1 MIKEIKNLC
10 EKEHYS
16 LLFLLFFGLLIAT
29 LLELIGLGS
38 LPLFAMLILDVEILV
53 KNLPQFVNKD
63 LILKYNQ
70 QQLAVYGIIILTL
83 IFTIKNIY
91 LGIIVYLQGFIIKKI
106 RSNISKKLFNHYTEA
121 PYSFH
126 LQRNPANLLRNLTSD
141 SAKATSI
148 ILALINFLREGFVLI
163 MIFGL
168 LFYTDPLISFL
179 VFLFLGAF
187 VILFFL
193 LTKKQLLKRGENIQ
207 KSSGEQ
213 IRVVNQSFGAIK
225 EIKILDKEKYVQS
238 SHDDKVDSIENNL
251 LFNYF
256 FTSIPRLFLEI
267 ITIFA
272 VVLISTVFLYMN
284 REVSSLIPIITL
296 LAASAVRLIPAFNS
310 ISTSLSLFK
319 SLRPSLKMISKE
331 IKLLEN
337 LAKNK
342 DMKKSTK
349 FSFNHEIKFEDVSFS
364 FPLSKRSAVKNLN
377 LDIKIG
383 SKIGVIGKSGSGK
396 STFFDLFVGL
406 LDPTIGKI
414 KVDNININQAL
425 KSWQDQIAYV
435 PQDIYLIDDSIKN
448 NITFGNDKENFD
460 EKKLNMAMSISQV
473 SEFIKDLPDGIN
485 TVVGNRGVRL
495 SGGQRQRI
503 GIARAIFR
511 DKDILFLDEATNS
524 LDNENE
530 KKIFENI
537 FIGGNKKT
545 FFIVSH
551 RHETLINCDLIL
563 LFDDGKII
571 EKSSYKE
578 IIKKFD
584 ISELNEQKN

>member
-10 EKEHYS
+10 EKKHYS
-16 LLFLLFFGLLIAT
+16 LLFFLFFGLIIAT
-29 LLELIGLGS
+29 LFELIGLGS

-53 KNLPQFVNKD
+53 ENLPQFVNKN

-70 QQLAVYGIIILTL
+70 QQLALYGIILLTL

-141 SAKATSI
+141 SANATSI
-148 ILALINFLREGFVLI
+148 ILALINFFREGFVLI

-179 VFLFLGAF
+179 VFLFLGVF

-193 LTKKQLLKRGENIQ
+193 LTKKQLLKRGEIIQ
-207 KSSGEQ
+207 KSSGEK

-225 EIKILDKEKYVQS
+225 EIKILNKEKYVQN
-238 SHDDKVDSIENNL
+238 SHDDKVDIIEANT

-319 SLRPSLKMISKE
+319 SLRPSLKIISKE
-331 IKLLEN
+331 INLLEN

-342 DMKKSTK
+342 DMTKSTK

-364 FPLSKRSAVKNLN
+364 FPLSKRPAVKDLN

-383 SKIGVIGKSGSGK
+383 SKIGIIGRSGSGK

-406 LDPTIGKI
+406 LDPTTGKI

-524 LDNENE
+524 LDKENE

-571 EKSSYKE
+571 EKSSYKD

>member
-10 EKEHYS
+10 EKKHYS
-16 LLFLLFFGLLIAT
+16 LLFFLFFGLIIAT
-29 LLELIGLGS
+29 LFELIGLGS

-53 KNLPQFVNKD
+53 ENLPKFVNKD

-70 QQLAVYGIIILTL
+70 QQLAFYGIIILTL

-106 RSNISKKLFNHYTEA
+106 RSNITKKLFNHYTEA

-141 SAKATSI
+141 SANSTSI
-148 ILALINFLREGFVLI
+148 ILALINFFREGFVLI

-179 VFLFLGAF
+179 VFLFLGVF

-193 LTKKQLLKRGENIQ
+193 LTKKQLLKRGEIIQ
-207 KSSGEQ
+207 KSSGEK

-225 EIKILDKEKYVQS
+225 EIKILNKEKYVQN
-238 SHDDKVDSIENNL
+238 SHNDKVDIIEANT

-319 SLRPSLKMISKE
+319 SLRPSLKIISKE

-342 DMKKSTK
+342 DITKSTK

-364 FPLSKRSAVKNLN
+364 FPLSKRPAVKNLN

-383 SKIGVIGKSGSGK
+383 SKIGIIGRSGSGK

-414 KVDNININQAL
+414 KVDNININQDL

-460 EKKLNMAMSISQV
+460 EKKLNLAMSISQV

-551 RHETLINCDLIL
+551 RHETLKNCDSIL
-563 LFDDGKII
+563 LFDGGKII

-584 ISELNEQKN
+584 ISELDNHKN

>member
-10 EKEHYS
+10 EKKHYS
-16 LLFLLFFGLLIAT
+16 LLFFLFFGLIIAT
-29 LLELIGLGS
+29 LFELIGLGS

-53 KNLPQFVNKD
+53 ENLPQFVNKN

-70 QQLAVYGIIILTL
+70 QQLALYGIILLTL

-141 SAKATSI
+141 SANATSI
-148 ILALINFLREGFVLI
+148 ILALINFFREGFVLI

-179 VFLFLGAF
+179 VFLFLGVF

-193 LTKKQLLKRGENIQ
+193 LTKKQLLKRGEIIQ
-207 KSSGEQ
+207 KSSGEK

-225 EIKILDKEKYVQS
+225 EIKILNKEKYVQN
-238 SHDDKVDSIENNL
+238 SHDDKVDIIEANT

-319 SLRPSLKMISKE
+319 SLRPSLKIISKE
-331 IKLLEN
+331 INLLEN

-342 DMKKSTK
+342 DMTKSTK

-364 FPLSKRSAVKNLN
+364 FPLSKRPAVKDLN

-383 SKIGVIGKSGSGK
+383 SKIGIIGRSGSGK

-406 LDPTIGKI
+406 LDPTTGKI

-524 LDNENE
+524 LDKENE
-530 KKIFENI
+530 KKNF
-537 FIGGNKKT
+537 
-545 FFIVSH
+545 
-551 RHETLINCDLIL
+551 
-563 LFDDGKII
+563 
-571 EKSSYKE
+571 
-578 IIKKFD
+578 
-584 ISELNEQKN
+584 